1 MILITGG
8 VKSGKSTFALR
19 KALEYEKRAFLA
31 TGVPFDDEMKVRI
44 QRHKEERG
52 ELFDTFEE
60 PVNVADVLKEIDGR
74 YNVILF
80 ECLTTYLGNLFYY
93 GIDVQK
99 ELEKLIN
106 VLISMKSEVIV
117 VTNEVGWGIIPD
129 NELSRK
135 YAEILG
141 RTNTKLASIAKEVY
155 AVIAGIEVRIK

>member
-1 MILITGG
+1 LILITGG

-19 KALEYEKRAFLA
+19 KALEYEKRAFVA

-60 PVNVADVLKEIDGR
+60 PVNVADILKEIDGR
-74 YNVILF
+74 YSVILF

-141 RTNTKLASIAKEVY
+141 RTNTTLASIAKEVY
-155 AVIAGIEVRIK
+155 SVIAGIEVRIK

>member
-1 MILITGG
+1 LILITGG

-99 ELEKLIN
+99 ELEELIN

>member
-99 ELEKLIN
+99 ELEELIN

>member
-19 KALEYEKRAFLA
+19 KALEYEKRAFVA

-74 YNVILF
+74 YSVILF

-141 RTNTKLASIAKEVY
+141 RTNTALASIAKEVY

>member
-1 MILITGG
+1 LILITGG

-19 KALEYEKRAFLA
+19 KALEYEKRAFVA

-74 YNVILF
+74 YSVILF

-141 RTNTKLASIAKEVY
+141 RTNTALASIAKEVY

>member
-19 KALEYEKRAFLA
+19 KALEYEKRAFVA

-60 PVNVADVLKEIDGR
+60 PVNVADILKEIDGR
-74 YNVILF
+74 YSVILF

-141 RTNTKLASIAKEVY
+141 RTNTTLASIAKEVY
-155 AVIAGIEVRIK
+155 SVIAGIEVRIK

>member
-1 MILITGG
+1 LILITGG